1 MPLSPFFQ
9 HGSPDEQRLI
19 QSLVDEHLS
28 FHGLDVYY
36 IPRKQIVTDDILGEV
51 QSSKFN
57 DNYIIEAYLN
67 NYEGYAK
74 GSDVMTKFGINL
86 QNEVTLT
93 ISRERFE
100 DFIAPFQ
107 FNSTNLNAPRDGDI
121 DFGTR
126 PKEGDLIW
134 FPLGERLFEIK
145 HVEHESPFFQ
155 LGKNYTYELQCELF
169 QLEDEIIDTNV
180 VGIDERLSEE
190 GYITTVT
197 LAGIGST
204 AKASV
209 DTFALSGALQKITL
223 NDDGSGYTSVPAV
236 TVAASP
242 AGVSTSLGAVVA
254 ITTTKGQLAAID
266 YVAITNP
273 GFAYVEP
280 PAIGFGT
287 PGVGAAATATLTN
300 SGIASIRIQQPGS
313 NYVSPPIVTI
323 QHPQFVDTQYQFT
336 GVATAGTSQI
346 VGLNTMANI
355 AIGHTINFFSG
366 AGSVTL
372 IGGGIVTSITGV
384 GSTSVVSLGS
394 SFGGAGTA
402 NPGTFVGTG
411 VMVGSKAGQVQATA
425 VATLSGSNMFR
436 IYLTD
441 AGSGYEATPTVSISA
456 PLSTGIGTYRL
467 NERVVGSDSGTEA
480 YVKSW
485 NSATRELQVSINTGD
500 FLSGEYITGTASSAR
515 YQVFSYNDDLSD
527 HAAGEEYFMND
538 EFETAGDQLLDFT
551 ESNPFGIV

>member
-1 MPLSPFFQ
+1 MPVSPFFQ
-9 HGSPDEQRLI
+9 HGSPDEQRLV

-28 FHGLDVYY
+28 IHGIDVYY

-57 DNYIIEAYLN
+57 DNYLMEAYLN

-86 QNEVTLT
+86 QNEITLT

-107 FNSTNLNAPRDGDI
+107 FNSTNLTGPRDGDI

-145 HVEHESPFFQ
+145 QVEHESPFFQ
-155 LGKNYTYELQCELF
+155 LGKNYTYELQCELY
-169 QLEDEIIDTNV
+169 QLQDDIIDTNV
-180 VGIDERLSEE
+180 AGIDERMSEE

-223 NDDGSGYTSVPAV
+223 NDDGSGYTSVPNI
-236 TVAASP
+236 TVEASP
-242 AGVSTSLGAVVA
+242 AGVSTSLGQVVGF
-254 ITTTKGQLAAID
+254 TTTKGQLAAID

-323 QHPQFVDTQYQFT
+323 QHPQYVDKQYEFT
-336 GVATAGTSQI
+336 GIATAGMMEI
-346 VGLNTMANI
+346 VGINTMANI
-355 AIGHTINFFSG
+355 AIGHTINFKSLG
-366 AGSVTL
+366 AVTL
-372 IGGGIVTSITGV
+372 SGGGIVTSI
-384 GSTSVVSLGS
+384 GS
-394 SFGGAGTA
+394 SSIGIGTSIGGTGTVTT
-402 NPGTFVGTG
+402 TFVGTG
-411 VMVGSKAGQVQATA
+411 AMVGAKAGQVQATA
-425 VATLSGSNMFR
+425 VATLDGSSMFR

-441 AGSGYEATPTVSISA
+441 AGTGYEATPTVSISA
-456 PLSTGIGTYRL
+456 PLSVGLGTYHL
-467 NERVVGSDSGTEA
+467 NERVVGSDSGAEA

-485 NSATRELQVSINTGD
+485 NATTRQLEVSINTGD
-500 FLSGEYITGTASSAR
+500 FRAGEYITGTASSAR
-515 YQVFSYNDDLSD
+515 YQVFSYSDDLSD
-527 HAAGEEYFMND
+527 QAAGDEFFMND
-538 EFETAGDQLLDFT
+538 EFETEADALLDFT
-551 ESNPFGIV
+551 ESNPFGII

>member
-1 MPLSPFFQ
+1 
-9 HGSPDEQRLI
+9 
-19 QSLVDEHLS
+19 
-28 FHGLDVYY
+28 
-36 IPRKQIVTDDILGEV
+36 
-51 QSSKFN
+51 
-57 DNYIIEAYLN
+57 
-67 NYEGYAK
+67 
-74 GSDVMTKFGINL
+74 MTKFGINL
-86 QNEVTLT
+86 QNEITLT

-107 FNSTNLNAPRDGDI
+107 FNSTNLTGPRDGDI

-145 HVEHESPFFQ
+145 QVEHESPFFQ
-155 LGKNYTYELQCELF
+155 LGKNYTYELQCELY
-169 QLEDEIIDTNV
+169 QLQDDIIDTNV
-180 VGIDERLSEE
+180 AGIDERMSEE

-223 NDDGSGYTSVPAV
+223 NDDGSGYTSVPNI
-236 TVAASP
+236 TVEASP
-242 AGVSTSLGAVVA
+242 AGVSTSLGQVVGF
-254 ITTTKGQLAAID
+254 TTTKGQLAAID

-323 QHPQFVDTQYQFT
+323 QHPQYVDKQYEFT
-336 GVATAGTSQI
+336 GIATAGMMEI
-346 VGLNTMANI
+346 VGINTMANI
-355 AIGHTINFFSG
+355 AIGHTINFKSLG
-366 AGSVTL
+366 AVTL
-372 IGGGIVTSITGV
+372 SGGGIVTSI
-384 GSTSVVSLGS
+384 GS
-394 SFGGAGTA
+394 SSIGIGTSIGGTGTVTT
-402 NPGTFVGTG
+402 TFVGTG
-411 VMVGSKAGQVQATA
+411 AMVGAKAGQVQATA
-425 VATLSGSNMFR
+425 VATLDGSSMFR

-441 AGSGYEATPTVSISA
+441 AGTGYEATPTVSISA
-456 PLSTGIGTYRL
+456 PLSVGLGTYHL
-467 NERVVGSDSGTEA
+467 NERVVGSDSGAEA

-485 NSATRELQVSINTGD
+485 NATTRQLEVSINTGD
-500 FLSGEYITGTASSAR
+500 FRAGEYITGTASSAR
-515 YQVFSYNDDLSD
+515 YQVFSYSDDLSD
-527 HAAGEEYFMND
+527 QAAGDEFFMND
-538 EFETAGDQLLDFT
+538 EFETEADALLDFT
-551 ESNPFGIV
+551 ESNPFGII

>member
-1 MPLSPFFQ
+1 MPVSPFFQ
-9 HGSPDEQRLI
+9 HGSPDEQRLV

-28 FHGLDVYY
+28 IHGIDVYY
-36 IPRKQIVTDDILGEV
+36 IPRKQIVTDDVLGEV

-57 DNYIIEAYLN
+57 DNYLMEAYLN

-86 QNEVTLT
+86 QNEITLT

-107 FNSTNLNAPRDGDI
+107 FNSTNLTGPRDGDI

-145 HVEHESPFFQ
+145 QVEHESPFFQ
-155 LGKNYTYELQCELF
+155 LGKNYTYELQCELY
-169 QLEDEIIDTNV
+169 QLQDDIIDTNV
-180 VGIDERLSEE
+180 VGIDERMSEE

-223 NDDGSGYTSVPAV
+223 NDDGSGYTSVPNI
-236 TVAASP
+236 TVEASP
-242 AGVSTSLGAVVA
+242 AGVSTSLGQVVGF
-254 ITTTKGQLAAID
+254 TTTKGQLAAID

-323 QHPQFVDTQYQFT
+323 QHPQYVDKQYEFT
-336 GVATAGTSQI
+336 GIATAGMMEI
-346 VGLNTMANI
+346 VGINTMANI
-355 AIGHTINFFSG
+355 AIGHTINFKNLG
-366 AGSVTL
+366 AVTL
-372 IGGGIVTSITGV
+372 SGGGIVTSI
-384 GSTSVVSLGS
+384 GS
-394 SFGGAGTA
+394 SSVGIGTSIGGTGTV
-402 NPGTFVGTG
+402 NTTFVGTG
-411 VMVGSKAGQVQATA
+411 AMVGAKAGQVQATA
-425 VATLSGSNMFR
+425 VATLDGSSMFR

-441 AGSGYEATPTVSISA
+441 AGTGYEATPTVSISA
-456 PLSTGIGTYRL
+456 PLSVGLGTYHL
-467 NERVVGSDSGTEA
+467 NERVVGSDSGAEA

-485 NSATRELQVSINTGD
+485 NATTRQLEVSINTGD
-500 FLSGEYITGTASSAR
+500 FRAGEYITGTASSAR
-515 YQVFSYNDDLSD
+515 YQVFSYSDDLSD
-527 HAAGEEYFMND
+527 QAAGDEFFMND
-538 EFETAGDQLLDFT
+538 EFETEADALLDFT
-551 ESNPFGIV
+551 ESNPFGII

>member
-1 MPLSPFFQ
+1 MPVSPFFQ
-9 HGSPDEQRLI
+9 HGSPDEQRLV
-19 QSLVDEHLS
+19 QSLVDEMLS
-28 FHGLDVYY
+28 MHGIDVYY

-57 DNYIIEAYLN
+57 DNYLMEAYLN

-86 QNEVTLT
+86 QNEITLT
-93 ISRERFE
+93 ISRERYE

-107 FNSTNLNAPRDGDI
+107 FNSTNLTGPRDGDI

-145 HVEHESPFFQ
+145 HVEHEQPFFQ
-155 LGKNYTYELQCELF
+155 LGKNYTYELQCELY
-169 QLEDEIIDTNV
+169 QLQDDIIDTNV
-180 VGIDERLSEE
+180 AGIDERMSEE

-223 NDDGSGYTSVPAV
+223 NDDGSGYTSVPNISV
-236 TVAASP
+236 EASP
-242 AGVSTSLGAVVA
+242 AGVSTSLGQVVGF
-254 ITTTKGQLAAID
+254 TTIKGQLAAID

-300 SGIASIRIQQPGS
+300 SGIASIRITQPGN

-323 QHPQFVDTQYQFT
+323 QHPQYVDKQYEFT
-336 GVATAGTSQI
+336 GIATAGMMEI
-346 VGLNTMANI
+346 VGINTMVNI
-355 AIGHTINFFSG
+355 AIGHTINFKNLG
-366 AGSVTL
+366 AVTL
-372 IGGGIVTSITGV
+372 SGGGIVTSIGANSVGIGTSIGGTGTV
-384 GSTSVVSLGS
+384 T
-394 SFGGAGTA
+394 T
-402 NPGTFVGTG
+402 TFVGTG
-411 VMVGSKAGQVQATA
+411 AMVGAKAGQTQATA

-441 AGSGYEATPTVSISA
+441 AGTGYEATPTVSISA
-456 PLSTGIGTYRL
+456 PLSVGLGTYHL
-467 NERVVGSDSGTEA
+467 NERVVGSDSGAEA

-485 NSATRELQVSINTGD
+485 NATTRQLEVSINTGD
-500 FLSGEYITGTASSAR
+500 FRAGEYITGTASSAR
-515 YQVFSYNDDLSD
+515 YQVFSYSDDLSD
-527 HAAGEEYFMND
+527 QAAGDEFFMND
-538 EFETAGDQLLDFT
+538 EFETEADALLDFT
-551 ESNPFGIV
+551 ESNPFGII

>member
-1 MPLSPFFQ
+1 MPVNPFFQ
-9 HGSPDEQRLI
+9 HGSPDEQRLV
-19 QSLVDEHLS
+19 QQLVDEQIKM
-28 FHGLDVYY
+28 FGLDCYY

-86 QNEVTLT
+86 QNEITLT

-107 FNSTNLNAPRDGDI
+107 FNSTNLQGALDGDI

-145 HVEHESPFFQ
+145 HVEHEQPFFQ
-155 LGKNYTYELQCELF
+155 LGKNYTYELECELY
-169 QLEDEIIDTNV
+169 QLQDDIIDTNV
-180 VGIDERLSEE
+180 AGIDDRLSEE
-190 GYITTVT
+190 GYITTVN

-223 NDDGSGYTSVPAV
+223 NDDGSGYTTVPNI

-242 AGVSTSLGAVVA
+242 AGVSTSLGQVVGF
-254 ITTTKGQLAAID
+254 ITSKGNLAAID

-280 PAIGFGT
+280 PLIGFGT
-287 PGVGAAATATLTN
+287 PGVGAAATSTLTN
-300 SGIASIRIQQPGS
+300 SGIASIRITQPGN
-313 NYVSPPIVTI
+313 NYVSPPIISI
-323 QHPQFVDTQYQFT
+323 QHPQYVDKQYEFT
-336 GVATAGTSQI
+336 GIATAGMMEI
-346 VGLNTMANI
+346 VGINTMANI
-355 AIGHTINFFSG
+355 AIGHTIHFKALG
-366 AGSVTL
+366 AVTL
-372 IGGGIVTSITGV
+372 PGGGIVTSIGTNSV
-384 GSTSVVSLGS
+384 GIGTSL
-394 SFGGAGTA
+394 AGTGTV
-402 NPGTFVGTG
+402 NTTFVGTG
-411 VMVGSKAGQVQATA
+411 AMVGAKAGQVQATA

-441 AGSGYEATPTVSISA
+441 AGVGYEATPTISISA
-456 PLSTGIGTYRL
+456 PLAVGLGTYHL
-467 NERVVGSDSGTEA
+467 NERVVGSDSGAEA
-480 YVKSW
+480 YVKKW
-485 NSATRELQVSINTGD
+485 DAANRKLEVSINTGD
-500 FLSGEYITGTASSAR
+500 FRSGEYITGTASSAR
-515 YQVFSYNDDLSD
+515 YQIFSWGDDLSSQ
-527 HAAGEEYFMND
+527 AAGSEYFMND
-538 EFETAGDQLLDFT
+538 EFEAAADELLDFT
-551 ESNPFGIV
+551 ESNPFGDI

>member
-9 HGSPDEQRLI
+9 HGSPDEQRLV

-28 FHGLDVYY
+28 IHGIDVYY

-57 DNYIIEAYLN
+57 DNYIMEAYLN

-86 QNEVTLT
+86 QNEITLT

-107 FNSTNLNAPRDGDI
+107 FNSTNLIGARDGDI

-145 HVEHESPFFQ
+145 HVEHEQPFFQ

-169 QLEDEIIDTNV
+169 QLQDEIIDTNV
-180 VGIDERLSEE
+180 AGIDERLSEE

-204 AKASV
+204 AQASV

-223 NDDGSGYTSVPAV
+223 NDDGSGYTSVPSI
-236 TVAASP
+236 TVSPSP
-242 AGVSTSLGAVVA
+242 AGVSTSLGQVVGF
-254 ITTTKGQLAAID
+254 TTTKGNLASID

-280 PAIGFGT
+280 PTIGFGT
-287 PGVGAAATATLTN
+287 PGVGAAATSTLTN
-300 SGIASIRIQQPGS
+300 SGIASIRITQPGY

-323 QHPQFVDTQYQFT
+323 QHPQYVDKQYQFT
-336 GVATAGTSQI
+336 GIATAGYSEI
-346 VGLNTMANI
+346 VGINTMANI
-355 AIGHTINFFSG
+355 AIGHTINFASVSG
-366 AGSVTL
+366 QVTL
-372 IGGGIVTSITGV
+372 IGGAEVTSIGTSSV
-384 GSTSVVSLGS
+384 GLGA
-394 SFGGAGTA
+394 SFGGSGTA

-411 VMVGSKAGQVQATA
+411 AMVGAKAGQVQATA
-425 VATLSGSNMFR
+425 VATLSGDAMFR

-441 AGSGYEATPTVSISA
+441 AGTGYEATPTVSISA
-456 PLSTGIGTYRL
+456 PLSVGVGTYHI
-467 NERVVGSDSGTEA
+467 NERVVGSLSGVEA
-480 YVKSW
+480 YVQKW
-485 NSATRELQVSINTGD
+485 DAANRKLEVSINTGE
-500 FLSGEYITGTASSAR
+500 FYSGEYITGTASSAR
-515 YQVFSYNDDLSD
+515 YQVFSYSDDLSS
-527 HAAGEEYFMND
+527 HAQGDEFFMND
-538 EFETAGDQLLDFT
+538 EFETQADALLDFT

>member
-1 MPLSPFFQ
+1 MTPVSPFFQ
-9 HGSPDEQRLI
+9 HGSPDEQRLV
-19 QSLVDEHLS
+19 QSLVDEHLQM
-28 FHGLDVYY
+28 FGMDVYY
-36 IPRKQIVTDDILGEV
+36 IPRKQIVTDDVLGEV

-57 DNYIIEAYLN
+57 DNYLIEAYLN

-86 QNEVTLT
+86 QNEITLT
-93 ISRERFE
+93 ISRERYE

-107 FNSTNLNAPRDGDI
+107 FNSTSLTAARDGDI

-134 FPLGERLFEIK
+134 FPYGERLFEIK

-155 LGKNYTYELQCELF
+155 LGKNYTYELQCELY
-169 QLEDEIIDTNV
+169 QIQDDIIDTNV
-180 VGIDERLSEE
+180 AGIDERLSEE
-190 GYITTVT
+190 GFITTIT

-209 DTFALSGALQKITL
+209 DTFALSGAMRMVTL
-223 NDDGSGYTSVPAV
+223 NDDGSGYTSVPSISV
-236 TVAASP
+236 SPSP

-254 ITTTKGQLAAID
+254 ITTTKGNLAAID

-280 PAIGFGT
+280 PTIGFGT
-287 PGVGAAATATLTN
+287 PGVGAAATSSLTN
-300 SGIASIRIQQPGS
+300 SGICSIRIQQPGS

-323 QHPQFVDTQYQFT
+323 QHPQYVDKQYQFT
-336 GVATAGTSQI
+336 GIATAGYSEI
-346 VGLNTMANI
+346 VGINTMANI
-355 AIGHTINFFSG
+355 AIGHTINFASVSG
-366 AGSVTL
+366 QVTL
-372 IGGGIVTSITGV
+372 TGGGIVTSIGTNSIGI
-384 GSTSVVSLGS
+384 GA
-394 SFGGAGTA
+394 SFGGTGTA

-411 VMVGSKAGQVQATA
+411 AMVGSKAGQVQATA
-425 VATLSGSNMFR
+425 VATLSGSSMFR

-441 AGSGYEATPTVSISA
+441 AGEGYEATPTVSISA
-456 PLSTGIGTYRL
+456 PLSTGIGTYHI
-467 NERVVGSDSGTEA
+467 NERVVGSTSGAEA

-485 NSATRELQVSINTGD
+485 NATTRQLEVSINTGD
-500 FLSGEYITGTASSAR
+500 FYSGEYITGTASSAR

-527 HAAGEEYFMND
+527 QAAGDEYFMND
-538 EFETAGDQLLDFT
+538 EFETEADKLLDFT
-551 ESNPFGIV
+551 ESNPFGDV

>member
-1 MPLSPFFQ
+1 MPVSPFFQ
-9 HGSPDEQRLI
+9 HGSPDEQRLV

-28 FHGLDVYY
+28 IHGMDVYY

-57 DNYIIEAYLN
+57 DNYLMEAYLN

-86 QNEVTLT
+86 QNEITLT

-107 FNSTNLNAPRDGDI
+107 FNSTNLQAPLDGDI

-145 HVEHESPFFQ
+145 HIEFESPFFQ

-180 VGIDERLSEE
+180 AGIDERLSEE
-190 GYITTVT
+190 GYITTVS

-209 DTFALSGALQKITL
+209 DTFALAGALQKITL
-223 NDDGSGYTSVPAV
+223 NDDGSGYTTPPTISVE
-236 TVAASP
+236 ASP

-280 PAIGFGT
+280 PLIGFGT
-287 PGVGAAATATLTN
+287 PGVGAAATSSLTN
-300 SGIASIRIQQPGS
+300 SGIASIRITQPGN
-313 NYVSPPIVTI
+313 NYVSPPIISI
-323 QHPQFVDTQYQFT
+323 QHPQYVDKQYQFT
-336 GVATAGTSQI
+336 GIATAGYSEI
-346 VGLNTMANI
+346 VGINTMANI
-355 AIGHTINFFSG
+355 AIGHTINFASG
-366 AGSVTL
+366 AGGVTL
-372 IGGGIVTSITGV
+372 VGGGIVTSI
-384 GSTSVVSLGS
+384 GSNSIGIGA
-394 SFGGAGTA
+394 SFGGTGSAS
-402 NPGTFVGTG
+402 PGTFVGTG
-411 VMVGSKAGQVQATA
+411 AMIGSKVGQVQATA

-441 AGSGYEATPTVSISA
+441 AGSGYEATPSISISA
-456 PLSTGIGTYRL
+456 PLSTGIGTYHL
-467 NERVVGSDSGTEA
+467 NERVVGSASGTEA

-485 NSATRELQVSINTGD
+485 NASTRELQVSINTGD
-500 FLSGEYITGTASSAR
+500 FRSGEYITGTASSAR
-515 YQVFSYNDDLSD
+515 YQVFSYSDDLSTA
-527 HAAGEEYFMND
+527 AAGDEYFMND
-538 EFETAGDQLLDFT
+538 EFETAADTLLDFT
-551 ESNPFGIV
+551 ESNPFGDV

>member
-1 MPLSPFFQ
+1 MPLNPFFQ
-9 HGSPDEQRLI
+9 HGSPDEQRLV
-19 QSLVDEHLS
+19 QQLVDEQIKM
-28 FHGLDVYY
+28 FGLDCYY

-86 QNEVTLT
+86 QNEITLT

-107 FNSTNLNAPRDGDI
+107 FNSTNLQGALDGDI

-155 LGKNYTYELQCELF
+155 LGKNYTYELECELY
-169 QLEDEIIDTNV
+169 QLQDDIIDTNV
-180 VGIDERLSEE
+180 AGIDERLSEE
-190 GYITTVT
+190 GYITTVN

-209 DTFALSGALQKITL
+209 DTFALSGAMRLVTL
-223 NDDGSGYTSVPAV
+223 NDDGSGYTSAPLVNV
-236 TVAASP
+236 EASP

-273 GFAYVEP
+273 GFAYTEP
-280 PAIGFGT
+280 PTIGFGT
-287 PGVGAAATATLTN
+287 PGVGAAATSTLTN
-300 SGIASIRIQQPGS
+300 SGIASIRIQQPGT
-313 NYVSPPIVTI
+313 NYVTPPVISI
-323 QHPQFVDTQYQFT
+323 QHPQYVDKQYEFT
-336 GVATAGTSQI
+336 GIATAGMMEI
-346 VGLNTMANI
+346 VGINTMGNI
-355 AIGHTINFFSG
+355 AIGHTINFKDLG
-366 AGSVTL
+366 AVTL
-372 IGGGIVTSITGV
+372 SGGGIVTSI
-384 GSTSVVSLGS
+384 GS
-394 SFGGAGTA
+394 SSVGIGTSIGGTGTV
-402 NPGTFVGTG
+402 NTTFVGTG
-411 VMVGSKAGQVQATA
+411 AMVGAKAGQVQATA
-425 VATLSGSNMFR
+425 VATLSGSSMFR

-441 AGSGYEATPTVSISA
+441 AGSGYEATPTISISA
-456 PLSTGIGTYRL
+456 PLSTGIGTYHL
-467 NERVVGSDSGTEA
+467 NERVVGSTSGAEA
-480 YVKSW
+480 YVKKW
-485 NSATRELQVSINTGD
+485 DEANRKLDIAINTGD
-500 FLSGEYITGTASSAR
+500 FTPGEYITGTASSAR
-515 YQVFSYNDDLSD
+515 YQIFSWNDDISTQ
-527 HAAGEEYFMND
+527 AAGSEYFMND
-538 EFETAGDQLLDFT
+538 EFETAADELLDFT
-551 ESNPFGIV
+551 ESNPFGDV

>member
-1 MPLSPFFQ
+1 MPLNPFFQ
-9 HGSPDEQRLI
+9 HGSPDEQRLV
-19 QSLVDEHLS
+19 QQLVDEQIKM
-28 FHGLDVYY
+28 FGLDCYY

-86 QNEVTLT
+86 QNEITLT

-107 FNSTNLNAPRDGDI
+107 FNSTNLQGALDGDI

-145 HVEHESPFFQ
+145 HVEHEQPFFQ
-155 LGKNYTYELQCELF
+155 LGKNYTYELECELY
-169 QLEDEIIDTNV
+169 QLQDDIIDTNV
-180 VGIDERLSEE
+180 AGIDDRLSEE
-190 GYITTVT
+190 GYITTVN

-223 NDDGSGYTSVPAV
+223 NDDGSGYTSAPLVSVSP
-236 TVAASP
+236 SP

-254 ITTTKGQLAAID
+254 ITTTQGNLASVD

-280 PAIGFGT
+280 PLIGFGT
-287 PGVGAAATATLTN
+287 PGVGAAATSTLTN
-300 SGIASIRIQQPGS
+300 SGIASIRITQPGS
-313 NYVSPPIVTI
+313 NYVSPPIISI
-323 QHPQFVDTQYQFT
+323 QHPQYVDKQYEFT
-336 GVATAGTSQI
+336 GIATAGLMEI
-346 VGLNTMANI
+346 VGINTMANI
-355 AIGHTINFFSG
+355 AIGHTINFKSLG
-366 AGSVTL
+366 AVTL
-372 IGGGIVTSITGV
+372 SGGGIVTSIGANSV
-384 GSTSVVSLGS
+384 GIGTSIG
-394 SFGGAGTA
+394 
-402 NPGTFVGTG
+402 GTG
-411 VMVGSKAGQVQATA
+411 TVNTTFIGTGAMVGSKAGQVQATA
-425 VATLSGSNMFR
+425 VATLSGSSMFR

-441 AGSGYEATPTVSISA
+441 AGSGYEATPTISISS
-456 PLSTGIGTYRL
+456 PLSTGIGTYHL
-467 NERVVGSDSGTEA
+467 NERVVGSDSGAEA
-480 YVKSW
+480 FVKSW
-485 NSATRELQVSINTGD
+485 DSVNRKLEVSINTGD
-500 FLSGEYITGTASSAR
+500 FRSGEYITGTASSAR
-515 YQVFSYNDDLSD
+515 YQVFSYSDDLSTQ
-527 HAAGEEYFMND
+527 AAGDEFFMND
-538 EFETAGDQLLDFT
+538 EFETEADQLLDFT
-551 ESNPFGIV
+551 ESNPFGDI

>member
-1 MPLSPFFQ
+1 MPVSPFFQ
-9 HGSPDEQRLI
+9 HGSPDEQRLV

-28 FHGLDVYY
+28 IHGIDVYY

-57 DNYIIEAYLN
+57 DNYLMEAYLN

-86 QNEVTLT
+86 QNEITLT

-107 FNSTNLNAPRDGDI
+107 FNSTNLIGPRDGDI

-145 HVEHESPFFQ
+145 QVEHESPFFQ
-155 LGKNYTYELQCELF
+155 LGKNYTYELQCELY
-169 QLEDEIIDTNV
+169 QLQDDIIDTNV
-180 VGIDERLSEE
+180 VGIDERMSEE

-223 NDDGSGYTSVPAV
+223 NDDGSGYTSVPNI
-236 TVAASP
+236 TVEASP
-242 AGVSTSLGAVVA
+242 AGVSTSLGQVVGF
-254 ITTTKGQLAAID
+254 TTTKGQLAAID

-323 QHPQFVDTQYQFT
+323 QHPQYVDKQYEFT
-336 GVATAGTSQI
+336 GIATAGMMEI
-346 VGLNTMANI
+346 VGINTMANI
-355 AIGHTINFFSG
+355 AIGHTINFKSLG
-366 AGSVTL
+366 AVTL
-372 IGGGIVTSITGV
+372 SGGGIVTSI
-384 GSTSVVSLGS
+384 GS
-394 SFGGAGTA
+394 SSIGIGTSIGGTGTVTT
-402 NPGTFVGTG
+402 TFVGTG
-411 VMVGSKAGQVQATA
+411 AMVGAKAGQVQATA
-425 VATLSGSNMFR
+425 VATLDGSSMFR

-441 AGSGYEATPTVSISA
+441 AGTGYEATPTVSISA
-456 PLSTGIGTYRL
+456 PLSVGLGTYHL
-467 NERVVGSDSGTEA
+467 NERVVGSDSGAEA

-485 NSATRELQVSINTGD
+485 NATTRQLEVSINTGD
-500 FLSGEYITGTASSAR
+500 FRAGEYITGTASSAR
-515 YQVFSYNDDLSD
+515 YQVFSYSDDLSD
-527 HAAGEEYFMND
+527 QAAGDEFFMND
-538 EFETAGDQLLDFT
+538 EFETEADALLDFT
-551 ESNPFGIV
+551 ESNPFGII

>member
-1 MPLSPFFQ
+1 MPVSPFFQ
-9 HGSPDEQRLI
+9 HGSPDEQRLV

-28 FHGLDVYY
+28 IHGIDVYY

-57 DNYIIEAYLN
+57 DNYLMEAYLN

-86 QNEVTLT
+86 QNEITLT

-107 FNSTNLNAPRDGDI
+107 FNSTNLTGPRDGDI

-145 HVEHESPFFQ
+145 QVEHESPFFQ
-155 LGKNYTYELQCELF
+155 LGKNYTYELQCELY
-169 QLEDEIIDTNV
+169 QLQDDIIDTNV
-180 VGIDERLSEE
+180 AGIDERMSEE

-223 NDDGSGYTSVPAV
+223 NDDGSGYTSVPNI
-236 TVAASP
+236 TVEASP
-242 AGVSTSLGAVVA
+242 AGVSTSLGQVVGF
-254 ITTTKGQLAAID
+254 TTTKGQLAAID

-323 QHPQFVDTQYQFT
+323 QHPQYVDKQYEFT
-336 GVATAGTSQI
+336 GIATAGMMEI
-346 VGLNTMANI
+346 VGINTMANI
-355 AIGHTINFFSG
+355 AIGHTINFKDLG
-366 AGSVTL
+366 AVTL
-372 IGGGIVTSITGV
+372 SGGGIVTSI
-384 GSTSVVSLGS
+384 GS
-394 SFGGAGTA
+394 SSIGIGTSI
-402 NPGTFVGTG
+402 GGTG
-411 VMVGSKAGQVQATA
+411 TVNTTFIGTGAMVGAKAGQVQATA
-425 VATLSGSNMFR
+425 VATLDGSSMFR

-441 AGSGYEATPTVSISA
+441 AGTGYEATPTVSISA
-456 PLSTGIGTYRL
+456 PLSVGLGTYHL
-467 NERVVGSDSGTEA
+467 NERVVGSDSGAEA

-485 NSATRELQVSINTGD
+485 NATTRQLEVSINTGD
-500 FLSGEYITGTASSAR
+500 FRAGEYITGTASSAR
-515 YQVFSYNDDLSD
+515 YQVFSYSDDLSD
-527 HAAGEEYFMND
+527 QAAGDEFFMND
-538 EFETAGDQLLDFT
+538 EFETEADALLDFT
-551 ESNPFGIV
+551 ESNPFGII

>member
-1 MPLSPFFQ
+1 MPLNPFFQ
-9 HGSPDEQRLI
+9 HGSPDEQRLV
-19 QSLVDEHLS
+19 QQLVDEQIKM
-28 FHGLDVYY
+28 FGLDCYY

-86 QNEVTLT
+86 QNEITLT

-107 FNSTNLNAPRDGDI
+107 FNSTNLQGALDGDI

-155 LGKNYTYELQCELF
+155 LGKNYTYELECELY
-169 QLEDEIIDTNV
+169 QLQDDIIDTNV
-180 VGIDERLSEE
+180 AGIDERLSEE
-190 GYITTVT
+190 GYITTVN

-209 DTFALSGALQKITL
+209 DTFALNGALQKITL
-223 NDDGSGYTSVPAV
+223 NDDGSGYTSAPLVSVSP
-236 TVAASP
+236 SP

-254 ITTTKGQLAAID
+254 ITTTKGTLSSVD

-280 PAIGFGT
+280 PTIGFGT
-287 PGVGAAATATLTN
+287 PGVGAAATSTLTN
-300 SGIASIRIQQPGS
+300 SGIASIRITQPGS
-313 NYVSPPIVTI
+313 NYVSPPIISI
-323 QHPQFVDTQYQFT
+323 QHPQYVDKQYEFT
-336 GVATAGTSQI
+336 GIATAGMMEI
-346 VGLNTMANI
+346 VGINTMANI
-355 AIGHTINFFSG
+355 AIGHTINFKSLG
-366 AGSVTL
+366 AVTL
-372 IGGGIVTSITGV
+372 SGGGIVTSI
-384 GSTSVVSLGS
+384 GS
-394 SFGGAGTA
+394 SSIGIGTSI
-402 NPGTFVGTG
+402 GGTG
-411 VMVGSKAGQVQATA
+411 TVNTTFIGTGAMVGAKAGQIQATA
-425 VATLSGSNMFR
+425 VATLSGSSMFR

-441 AGSGYEATPTVSISA
+441 AGAGYEATPSISISA
-456 PLSTGIGTYRL
+456 PLSVGLGTYHI
-467 NERVVGSDSGTEA
+467 NERVVGSNSGTEA
-480 YVKSW
+480 YVKKW
-485 NSATRELQVSINTGD
+485 DAANRKLEISINTGD
-500 FLSGEYITGTASSAR
+500 FWPGEYITGTASSAR
-515 YQVFSYNDDLSD
+515 YQVFSWGDDLSSQ
-527 HAAGEEYFMND
+527 AAGSEFFMND
-538 EFETAGDQLLDFT
+538 EFESAGDELLDFT
-551 ESNPFGIV
+551 ETNPFGII

>member
-1 MPLSPFFQ
+1 MPVSPFFQ
-9 HGSPDEQRLI
+9 HGSPDEQRLV

-28 FHGLDVYY
+28 IHGIDVYY

-57 DNYIIEAYLN
+57 DNYLMEAYLN

-86 QNEVTLT
+86 QNEITLT
-93 ISRERFE
+93 ISRERYE

-107 FNSTNLNAPRDGDI
+107 FNSTSLTAARDGDI

-134 FPLGERLFEIK
+134 FPYGERLFEIK

-155 LGKNYTYELQCELF
+155 LGKNYTYELQCELY
-169 QLEDEIIDTNV
+169 QLQDDIIDTNV
-180 VGIDERLSEE
+180 VGIDERMSEE

-223 NDDGSGYTSVPAV
+223 NDDGSGYTSVPNI
-236 TVAASP
+236 TVEASP
-242 AGVSTSLGAVVA
+242 AGVSTSLGQVVGF
-254 ITTTKGQLAAID
+254 TTTKGQLAAID

-323 QHPQFVDTQYQFT
+323 QHPQYVDKQYEFT
-336 GVATAGTSQI
+336 GIATAGMMEI
-346 VGLNTMANI
+346 VGINTMANI
-355 AIGHTINFFSG
+355 AIGHTINFKSLG
-366 AGSVTL
+366 AVTL
-372 IGGGIVTSITGV
+372 SGGGIVTSI
-384 GSTSVVSLGS
+384 GS
-394 SFGGAGTA
+394 SSVGIGTSIGGTGTV
-402 NPGTFVGTG
+402 NTTFVGTG
-411 VMVGSKAGQVQATA
+411 AMVGAKAGQVQATA
-425 VATLSGSNMFR
+425 VATLDGSSMFR

-441 AGSGYEATPTVSISA
+441 AGTGYEATPTVSISA
-456 PLSTGIGTYRL
+456 PLSVGLGTYHL
-467 NERVVGSDSGTEA
+467 NERVVGSDSGAEA

-485 NSATRELQVSINTGD
+485 NATTRQLEVSINTGD
-500 FLSGEYITGTASSAR
+500 FRAGEYITGTASSAR
-515 YQVFSYNDDLSD
+515 YQVFSYSDDLSD
-527 HAAGEEYFMND
+527 QAAGDEFFMND
-538 EFETAGDQLLDFT
+538 EFETEADALLDFT
-551 ESNPFGIV
+551 ESNPFGII

>member
-1 MPLSPFFQ
+1 MTPVSPFFQ
-9 HGSPDEQRLI
+9 HGSPDEQRLV
-19 QSLVDEHLS
+19 QSLVDEHLQM
-28 FHGLDVYY
+28 FGMDVYY
-36 IPRKQIVTDDILGEV
+36 IPRKQIVTDDVLGEV

-57 DNYIIEAYLN
+57 DNYLIEAYLN

-86 QNEVTLT
+86 QNEITLT
-93 ISRERFE
+93 ISRERYE

-107 FNSTNLNAPRDGDI
+107 FNSTSLTAARDGDI

-134 FPLGERLFEIK
+134 FPYGERLFEIK

-155 LGKNYTYELQCELF
+155 LGKNYTYELQCELY
-169 QLEDEIIDTNV
+169 QIQDDIIDTNV
-180 VGIDERLSEE
+180 AGIDERLSEE
-190 GYITTVT
+190 GFITTVT

-209 DTFALSGALQKITL
+209 DTFALSGAMRMVTL
-223 NDDGSGYTSVPAV
+223 NDDGSGYTSAPNVIV
-236 TVAASP
+236 EASP

-254 ITTTKGQLAAID
+254 ITTTKGNLAAID

-280 PAIGFGT
+280 PSIGFGT

-323 QHPQFVDTQYQFT
+323 QHPQYVDKQYEFT
-336 GVATAGTSQI
+336 GIATAGMMEI
-346 VGLNTMANI
+346 VGINTMANI
-355 AIGHTINFFSG
+355 AIGHTINFKSLG
-366 AGSVTL
+366 AVTL
-372 IGGGIVTSITGV
+372 SGGGIVTSI
-384 GSTSVVSLGS
+384 GS
-394 SFGGAGTA
+394 SSIGIGTSI
-402 NPGTFVGTG
+402 GGTG
-411 VMVGSKAGQVQATA
+411 TVNTTFIGTGAMVGAKAGQIQATA

-441 AGSGYEATPTVSISA
+441 AGAGYEATPSISISA
-456 PLSTGIGTYRL
+456 PLSVGLGTYHI
-467 NERVVGSDSGTEA
+467 NERVVGSNSGTEA
-480 YVKSW
+480 YVKKW
-485 NSATRELQVSINTGD
+485 DAANRKLEISINTGD
-500 FLSGEYITGTASSAR
+500 FWPGEYITGTASSAR
-515 YQVFSYNDDLSD
+515 YQVFSWGDDLSSQ
-527 HAAGEEYFMND
+527 AAGSEFFMND
-538 EFETAGDQLLDFT
+538 EFESAGDELLDFT
-551 ESNPFGIV
+551 ETNPFGII

>member
-1 MPLSPFFQ
+1 MPVNPFFQ
-9 HGSPDEQRLI
+9 HGSPDEQRLV
-19 QSLVDEHLS
+19 QQLVDEQIKM
-28 FHGLDVYY
+28 FGLDCYY

-86 QNEVTLT
+86 QNEITLT

-107 FNSTNLNAPRDGDI
+107 FNSTNLQGALDGDI

-155 LGKNYTYELQCELF
+155 LGKNYTYELECELY
-169 QLEDEIIDTNV
+169 QLQDDIIDTNV
-180 VGIDERLSEE
+180 AGIDDRLSEE
-190 GYITTVT
+190 GYITTVN

-223 NDDGSGYTSVPAV
+223 NDDGSGYTSAPLVSVSP
-236 TVAASP
+236 SP

-254 ITTTKGQLAAID
+254 ITTTQGNLASVD

-280 PAIGFGT
+280 PLIGFGT
-287 PGVGAAATATLTN
+287 PGVGAAATSTLTN
-300 SGIASIRIQQPGS
+300 SGIASIRITQPGS
-313 NYVSPPIVTI
+313 NYVSPPIISI
-323 QHPQFVDTQYQFT
+323 QHPQYVDKQYEFT
-336 GVATAGTSQI
+336 GIATAGLMEI
-346 VGLNTMANI
+346 VGINTMANI
-355 AIGHTINFFSG
+355 AIGHTINFKSLG
-366 AGSVTL
+366 AVTL
-372 IGGGIVTSITGV
+372 SGGGIVTSIGANSV
-384 GSTSVVSLGS
+384 GIGTSIG
-394 SFGGAGTA
+394 
-402 NPGTFVGTG
+402 GTG
-411 VMVGSKAGQVQATA
+411 TVNTTFIGTGAMVGAKAGQVQATA

-441 AGSGYEATPTVSISA
+441 AGEGYEATPTISISA
-456 PLSTGIGTYRL
+456 PLSVGLGTYHI
-467 NERVVGSDSGTEA
+467 NERVVGSNSGAEA
-480 YVKSW
+480 YVKKW
-485 NSATRELQVSINTGD
+485 DAANRKLEISINTGD
-500 FLSGEYITGTASSAR
+500 FWPGEYITGTASSAR
-515 YQVFSYNDDLSD
+515 YQVFSWGDDLSSQ
-527 HAAGEEYFMND
+527 AAGSEFFMND
-538 EFETAGDQLLDFT
+538 EFEAAADELLDFT
-551 ESNPFGIV
+551 ETNPFGII

>member
-1 MPLSPFFQ
+1 MPVNPFFQ
-9 HGSPDEQRLI
+9 HGSPDEQRLV
-19 QSLVDEHLS
+19 QQLVDEQIKM
-28 FHGLDVYY
+28 FGLDCYY

-86 QNEVTLT
+86 QNEITLT

-107 FNSTNLNAPRDGDI
+107 FNSTNLQGALDGDI

-155 LGKNYTYELQCELF
+155 LGKNYTYELECELY
-169 QLEDEIIDTNV
+169 QLQDDIIDTNV
-180 VGIDERLSEE
+180 AGIDDRLSEE
-190 GYITTVT
+190 GYITTVN

-223 NDDGSGYTSVPAV
+223 NDDGSGYTSAPLVSVSP
-236 TVAASP
+236 SP

-254 ITTTKGQLAAID
+254 ITTTQGNLASVD

-280 PAIGFGT
+280 PLIGFGT
-287 PGVGAAATATLTN
+287 PGVGAAATSTLTN
-300 SGIASIRIQQPGS
+300 SGIASIRITQPGS
-313 NYVSPPIVTI
+313 NYVSPPIISI
-323 QHPQFVDTQYQFT
+323 QHPQYVDKQYEFT
-336 GVATAGTSQI
+336 GIATAGLMEI
-346 VGLNTMANI
+346 VGINTMANI
-355 AIGHTINFFSG
+355 AIGHTINFKSLG
-366 AGSVTL
+366 AVTL
-372 IGGGIVTSITGV
+372 AGGGIVTSIGANSV
-384 GSTSVVSLGS
+384 GIGTSIG
-394 SFGGAGTA
+394 
-402 NPGTFVGTG
+402 GTG
-411 VMVGSKAGQVQATA
+411 TVNTTFIGTGAMVGAKAGQVQATA

-441 AGSGYEATPTVSISA
+441 AGEGYEATPTISISA
-456 PLSTGIGTYRL
+456 PLSVGLGTYHI
-467 NERVVGSDSGTEA
+467 NERVVGSNSGAEA
-480 YVKSW
+480 YVKKW
-485 NSATRELQVSINTGD
+485 DAANRKLEISINTGD
-500 FLSGEYITGTASSAR
+500 FWPGEYITGTASSAR
-515 YQVFSYNDDLSD
+515 YQVFSWGDDLSSQ
-527 HAAGEEYFMND
+527 AAGSEFFMND
-538 EFETAGDQLLDFT
+538 EFEAAADELLDFT
-551 ESNPFGIV
+551 ETNPFGII

>member
-1 MPLSPFFQ
+1 MPVSPFFQ
-9 HGSPDEQRLI
+9 HGSPDEQRLV

-28 FHGLDVYY
+28 IHGIDVYY
-36 IPRKQIVTDDILGEV
+36 IPRKQIVTDDVLGEV

-57 DNYIIEAYLN
+57 DNYLMEAYLN

-86 QNEVTLT
+86 QNEITLT
-93 ISRERFE
+93 ISRERYE

-107 FNSTNLNAPRDGDI
+107 FNSTNLIGARDGDI

-155 LGKNYTYELQCELF
+155 LGKNYTYELQCELY
-169 QLEDEIIDTNV
+169 QIQDDIIDTNV
-180 VGIDERLSEE
+180 AAIDSRLSEE
-190 GYITTVT
+190 GHITTVS

-209 DTFALSGALQKITL
+209 DTFALAGAMRLVTL
-223 NDDGSGYTSVPAV
+223 NDDGSGYTSVPNV
-236 TVAASP
+236 TVEASP

-254 ITTTKGQLAAID
+254 ITTAKGNLAAID

-287 PGVGAAATATLTN
+287 PGVGAAATSTLTN
-300 SGIASIRIQQPGS
+300 SGIASIRIQQPGF
-313 NYVSPPIVTI
+313 NYVSPPIITI
-323 QHPQFVDTQYQFT
+323 QHPQYVDKQYQFT
-336 GVATAGTSQI
+336 GIATAGQMEI
-346 VGLNTMANI
+346 VGINTMANI
-355 AIGHTINFFSG
+355 AIGHTINFKDLG
-366 AGSVTL
+366 AVTL
-372 IGGGIVTSITGV
+372 TGGAVVTSIGTSSV
-384 GSTSVVSLGS
+384 GIGTSI
-394 SFGGAGTA
+394 GGTGTA
-402 NPGTFVGTG
+402 SNVTFIGTG
-411 VMVGSKAGQVQATA
+411 AMVGAKAGQVQATA
-425 VATLSGSNMFR
+425 VATLDGSSMFR

-441 AGSGYEATPTVSISA
+441 AGVGYEATPTVSISA
-456 PLSTGIGTYRL
+456 PLSVGFGTYHL

-480 YVKSW
+480 FVKSW
-485 NSATRELQVSINTGD
+485 NATTRELEVSINTGD

-515 YQVFSYNDDLSD
+515 YQVFSYSDDLSD
-527 HAAGEEYFMND
+527 QAAGDEFFMND